1 MNTSILSWWMYTVC
15 LVDLKK
21 LTLSCVNT
29 DNLWISSS
37 SSWKSKMVS
46 SGSGMMLKNPRSNSL
61 ICFSHC
67 PSTRYFKHVANVTNT
82 YVHTANPHS
91 AKRLAWSMQ
100 LSRDLTLNL
109 PLRPMRSCWMTRK
122 RCLALVL
129 SGRSRLQRIC
139 WACICTFRELIERGE
154 CQCGREDEIYWD
166 YEGNNLAWAGM
177 CRHRIIK
184 ENCNYHHCLQLVDS
198 WSCNYKNGY

>member
-1 MNTSILSWWMYTVC
+1 MNKQRRMQYYWRMNTSILSWWMYTVC

-82 YVHTANPHS
+82 YVHTANSSQCQEACPVDAIVEGPNFEFTTETHEELLNDKEKMLS
-91 AKRLAWSMQ
+91 TGVKWEKQIAKNL
-100 LSRDLTLNL
+100 LSVH
-109 PLRPMRSCWMTRK
+109 MY
-122 RCLALVL
+122 
-129 SGRSRLQRIC
+129 
-139 WACICTFRELIERGE
+139 F
-154 CQCGREDEIYWD
+154 
-166 YEGNNLAWAGM
+166 
-177 CRHRIIK
+177 
-184 ENCNYHHCLQLVDS
+184 
-198 WSCNYKNGY
+198 